1 MRTLRLLLEYDG
13 SEYAG
18 WQVQEGAR
26 TIQGEIE
33 SALFTLTQER
43 IRARA
48 ASRTDA
54 GVHARGQIVAFETNR
69 DQIPEI
75 GFQRGLNALL
85 PPSIA
90 VRQASVA
97 ADGYQ
102 PRRSSRGKRYR
113 YSYWNA
119 VERPAIDRKFVWFV
133 RQRLDLESMKMASR
147 ALLGTHDFQAFRSAA
162 CTSKHAIRT
171 MYAID
176 VSSGEHARILLDVTG
191 NAFCRNMVR
200 IIAGTLRDVGIGKI
214 DPGEIT
220 SIIASRDRKRAGMTA
235 PPQGLCLEEVI
246 EDDRLPPRP
255 DKSEDPERE

>member
-1 MRTLRLLLEYDG
+1 M
-13 SEYAG
+13 
-18 WQVQEGAR
+18 
-26 TIQGEIE
+26 
-33 SALFTLTQER
+33 TQER

-54 GVHARGQIVAFETNR
+54 GVHARGQIVAFETAR

-90 VRQASVA
+90 VRSASIA

-113 YSYWNA
+113 YTYWNA
-119 VERPAIDRKFVWFV
+119 PERPAIDRKFAWFV
-133 RQRLDLESMKMASR
+133 RPKLDLEAMTEACA
-147 ALLGTHDFQAFRSAA
+147 ALIGTHDFEAFRSAA
-162 CTSKHAIRT
+162 CTAKHAIRT
-171 MYAID
+171 MYALEL
-176 VSSGEHARILLDVTG
+176 SCGEHARIHLDVTG

-200 IIAGTLRDVGIGKI
+200 IFAGTLRDVGIGKI
-214 DPGEIT
+214 APGQVA
-220 SIIASRDRKRAGMTA
+220 SIVLSRDRKRAGITA

-255 DKSEDPERE
+255 EAVSLEDPE